1 MFDCQV
7 LNTPFDAIFLS
18 VAQTA
23 SFASINNSPP
33 NPLLT
38 TTQQDENN
46 NNPLSNLNKKI
57 GSSK

>member
-18 VAQTA
+18 VAQAA
-23 SFASINNSPP
+23 SFTSINNSPP
-33 NPLLT
+33 L

-46 NNPLSNLNKKI
+46 NNSPFLKPKNGFI
-57 GSSK
+57 R